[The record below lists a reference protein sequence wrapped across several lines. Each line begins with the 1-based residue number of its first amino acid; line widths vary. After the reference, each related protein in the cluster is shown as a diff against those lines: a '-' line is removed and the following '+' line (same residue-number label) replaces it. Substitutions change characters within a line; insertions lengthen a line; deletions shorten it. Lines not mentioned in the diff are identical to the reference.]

1 MEVFAK
7 NLKRYRK
14 NKNISG
20 LELSQKLGVK
30 YTTYMN
36 YENRGNQPSFEV
48 LCKIADVLEVSTDML
63 LGRSSSD
70 KEPAPAPGIPY
81 EKPAECKITFEYM
94 NFNKRLKYFRE
105 LSGMT
110 GKEFAEKIGVSYGS
124 YMNYENKQNQPSF
137 EVLYKMA
144 DVLGVSIDTLLG
156 HDVSK
161 YQKWINM
168 LEKSRTPII
177 FEESPNNDELTIIFP
192 KDGEF
197 EEMCIKLTKE
207 KFIEIMETSENVTLE
222 LVKFNEHL
230 CKQAYLFFLRLT
242 YQPITNV
249 AENAKKAMEVYRK
262 ALQDLES
269 IEAPAQEK

>member
-144 DVLGVSIDTLLG
+144 DVLGVSIRYFAG
-156 HDVSK
+156 
-161 YQKWINM
+161 
-168 LEKSRTPII
+168 
-177 FEESPNNDELTIIFP
+177 
-192 KDGEF
+192 
-197 EEMCIKLTKE
+197 
-207 KFIEIMETSENVTLE
+207 
-222 LVKFNEHL
+222 
-230 CKQAYLFFLRLT
+230 A
-242 YQPITNV
+242 
-249 AENAKKAMEVYRK
+249 
-262 ALQDLES
+262 
-269 IEAPAQEK
+269 

>member
-1 MEVFAK
+1 
-7 NLKRYRK
+7 
-14 NKNISG
+14 
-20 LELSQKLGVK
+20 
-30 YTTYMN
+30 
-36 YENRGNQPSFEV
+36 
-48 LCKIADVLEVSTDML
+48 
-63 LGRSSSD
+63 
-70 KEPAPAPGIPY
+70 
-81 EKPAECKITFEYM
+81 
-94 NFNKRLKYFRE
+94 
-105 LSGMT
+105 
-110 GKEFAEKIGVSYGS
+110 
-124 YMNYENKQNQPSF
+124 
-137 EVLYKMA
+137 
-144 DVLGVSIDTLLG
+144 
-156 HDVSK
+156 
-161 YQKWINM
+161 M

-197 EEMCIKLTKE
+197 EEMRIKLTKE